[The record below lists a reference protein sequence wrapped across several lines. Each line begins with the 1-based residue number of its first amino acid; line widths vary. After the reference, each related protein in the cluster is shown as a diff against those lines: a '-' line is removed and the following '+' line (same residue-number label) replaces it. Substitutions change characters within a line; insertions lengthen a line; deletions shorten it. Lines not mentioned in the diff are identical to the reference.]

1 VVETAESVIA
11 YLIGREAAGTGE
23 VLNLAVDPPYRRRGL
38 ARALL
43 DTALGVFQRRGADEV
58 YLEVRE
64 SNAAARSLYGERGFE
79 PVGTRRAYYRNPVE
93 DALVLRL
100 SLRPGR

>member
-1 VVETAESVIA
+1 
-11 YLIGREAAGTGE
+11 
-23 VLNLAVDPPYRRRGL
+23 
-38 ARALL
+38 
-43 DTALGVFQRRGADEV
+43 VF
-58 YLEVRE
+58 LEVRE